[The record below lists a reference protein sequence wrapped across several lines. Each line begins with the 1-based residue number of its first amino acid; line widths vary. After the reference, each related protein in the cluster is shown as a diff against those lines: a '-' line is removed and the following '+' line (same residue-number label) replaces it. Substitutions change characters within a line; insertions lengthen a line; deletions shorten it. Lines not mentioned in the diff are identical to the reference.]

1 MINRQIWI
9 FNGLSL
15 VLTLG
20 VSVLFLGYAS
30 VPEETYQAAQQPMPM
45 EEFPDADLGPDY
57 GPVPVVEL
65 MGYYIENPPVKS
77 SAAAPVRQHFGGC

>member
-1 MINRQIWI
+1 MIKKEIWI

-15 VLTLG
+15 ALTLG
-20 VSVLFLGYAS
+20 ISALLLGYAS
-30 VPEETYQAAQQPMPM
+30 VPEETYQAAQQPMSM

-77 SAAAPVRQHFGGC
+77 SVAAPAQQHFGGC